1 MVLNSYGQTGLQPFF
16 LWSFWHLCLLKE
28 RNSSWTRKSFLSRL
42 CLSKLSSSYRSNG
55 LRLVLCVLH
64 VKTYDNVVPLLQ
76 NQPLYSIEAIII
88 FITLYALYCLKTINL
103 QHHKLDFCRS
113 IIIWILF
120 FFLQIC
126 YKSWYLGYKMLL
138 ILNACCVGM
147 CSGRVQRR
155 SRNCPSV
162 RKTGRCWPT
171 FWLICFTFPSA
182 ISTSTATCCS
192 N

>member
-1 MVLNSYGQTGLQPFF
+1 MGRRDYSLFF
-16 LWSFWHLCLLKE
+16 LWYFWHLCLLKE

-42 CLSKLSSSYRSNG
+42 CLSKLSSLYRSNG

-88 FITLYALYCLKTINL
+88 FITLYALILFKDNKSTAQQIRFL
-103 QHHKLDFCRS
+103 QIHNYMDF
-113 IIIWILF
+113 F

-162 RKTGRCWPT
+162 RKTVRCWPT
-171 FWLICFTFPSA
+171 SWLICFTFPSA